1 MKYYKDTN
9 NQIYAFEDN
18 VMQDI
23 INNVAKKHN
32 TEFTQITKIQFKSF
46 KLFGV
51 FDKTEE
57 EIRQK
62 EEKNKINQ
70 AKLNKISEIN
80 KIAQEKIVS
89 GFISN
94 ALGSN
99 HLYQSEP
106 TDQINLL
113 GIVQTAQLTN
123 ENQLFKCSED
133 NGQTWEYKEH
143 TPEQITQVLKDGK
156 DIKTAI
162 LEKANQLKQQ
172 VKQATTIDEVNS
184 ITLEGE

>member
-1 MKYYKDTN
+1 MRLKYFYKIEN
-9 NQIYAFEDN
+9 NKLIKGTGYKVPDGFTEYDKDN
-18 VMQDI
+18 PPQEFLDLQEQELFKK
-23 INNVAKKHN
+23 AKQ
-32 TEFTQITKIQFKSF
+32 E
-46 KLFGV
+46 
-51 FDKTEE
+51 
-57 EIRQK
+57 
-62 EEKNKINQ
+62 
-70 AKLNKISEIN
+70 KISEIN
-80 KIAQEKIVS
+80 KIAQKKIVS

-113 GIVQTAQLTN
+113 GVVQTAQLTN
-123 ENQLFKCSED
+123 ENQLFKCSPD

-143 TPEQITQVLKDGK
+143 TPEQITQVLKDGE
-156 DIKTAI
+156 DTKTAI

>member
-1 MKYYKDTN
+1 MKLKYFY
-9 NQIYAFEDN
+9 
-18 VMQDI
+18 
-23 INNVAKKHN
+23 
-32 TEFTQITKIQFKSF
+32 
-46 KLFGV
+46 
-51 FDKTEE
+51 KTENNKLIKGTGY
-57 EIRQK
+57 EIPDGFTEYDKDNPPQDFLDLQNQ
-62 EEKNKINQ
+62 ELFEK
-70 AKLNKISEIN
+70 AKQEKISEIN

-89 GFISN
+89 GFISS
-94 ALGSN
+94 ALGSK

-113 GIVQTAQLTN
+113 GVVQTAQLTN
-123 ENQLFKCSED
+123 ENQLFKCSHD

-156 DIKTAI
+156 DIKIAI

-184 ITLEGE
+184 ISWKGE

>member
-1 MKYYKDTN
+1 MKLKYFYKIKN
-9 NQIYAFEDN
+9 NKLIKGTGYKIPDSFIEYDKNNPPQEFIILQKQELFE
-18 VMQDI
+18 
-23 INNVAKKHN
+23 K
-32 TEFTQITKIQFKSF
+32 
-46 KLFGV
+46 
-51 FDKTEE
+51 
-57 EIRQK
+57 
-62 EEKNKINQ
+62 
-70 AKLNKISEIN
+70 AKLEKISEIN

-94 ALGSN
+94 ALGFE

-113 GIVQTAQLTN
+113 GVVQTAQLTN
-123 ENQLFKCSED
+123 ESQLFKCSPD

-156 DIKTAI
+156 DIKIAI

-172 VKQATTIDEVNS
+172 VKQAATIEEINT
-184 ITLEGE
+184 ITWGE